1 MIFYTFYKMPYVDEL
16 VKHHEQLSNCA
27 TYILFFAQI
36 CFQVCVSS
44 DQMQFFAPSFQD
56 SYTHNQTF

>member
-1 MIFYTFYKMPYVDEL
+1 MPYVDKL

-56 SYTHNQTF
+56 SYTHNQTV